1 MIIIYKE
8 NNWDVIRIENIV
20 SINIVEINKLL
31 KVIEEDINMLT
42 EIMKELRNK
51 SEILGDFVLD
61 MLGKAIRER
70 SKLLLQKN
78 RGYNYA
84 IYVSASDGTPYSFY
98 IKKLGNDNAIERII
112 SREPIEYILIDA
124 DEGIIEIK

>member
-1 MIIIYKE
+1 MIVIYKE
-8 NNWDVIRIENIV
+8 SNWDVIRIENVV
-20 SINIVEINKLL
+20 SINIIEINKLL
-31 KVIEEDINMLT
+31 KIIEEDINMLT

-84 IYVSASDGTPYSFY
+84 IYVSSSDGTPYSFY
-98 IKKLGNDNAIERII
+98 IKRLGRDNIIERII
-112 SREPIEYILIDA
+112 NREPIEYILIDA